1 MPKKKLSAQEEQT
14 KRATQATHTTSGV
27 RRELKK
33 AQTDRQRAVDHA
45 GALQTEVDEAHARA
59 QVAEDSL
66 ERVTRRT
73 EGTLAQLRTRNGVLE
88 EEATQREEKL
98 AQVSAQLT
106 EALQYQEELRTRLGR
121 GEEGDGGGDGGG
133 VSSTMQVE
141 LERLR
146 RLVQEGGAASGET
159 PQGASMQY
167 GELAELYGR
176 LLEDRDRIA
185 AEAETMREELSAFDP
200 AFFEELEDL
209 KYDFEQVR
217 LPPTLRPSD
226 PSALTRLAVC
236 AGEATEPAVRG
247 PAPPDE
253 RCSGNPVP
261 AVVRLGRLMHV
272 LLFE

>member
-1 MPKKKLSAQEEQT
+1 MGDA
-14 KRATQATHTTSGV
+14 
-27 RRELKK
+27 
-33 AQTDRQRAVDHA
+33 
-45 GALQTEVDEAHARA
+45 
-59 QVAEDSL
+59 L
-66 ERVTRRT
+66 ERVQVEQALQVTQQY
-73 EGTLAQLRTRNGVLE
+73 EAQLRRMDAE
-88 EEATQREEKL
+88 QREREPERGEERAREPEPPQHTTNSSKWWI
-98 AQVSAQLT
+98 
-106 EALQYQEELRTRLGR
+106 ERELRTRLGR

-133 VSSTMQVE
+133 VSSTMQAE

>member
-1 MPKKKLSAQEEQT
+1 MG
-14 KRATQATHTTSGV
+14 RAH
-27 RRELKK
+27 
-33 AQTDRQRAVDHA
+33 
-45 GALQTEVDEAHARA
+45 
-59 QVAEDSL
+59 
-66 ERVTRRT
+66 
-73 EGTLAQLRTRNGVLE
+73 
-88 EEATQREEKL
+88 
-98 AQVSAQLT
+98 AQLT
-106 EALQYQEELRTRLGR
+106 LQQQLEGTREDLRT
-121 GEEGDGGGDGGG
+121 
-133 VSSTMQVE
+133 TQAE

-226 PSALTRLAVC
+226 ASALTRLAVC

-253 RCSGNPVP
+253 RCSGNP
-261 AVVRLGRLMHV
+261 AGAGAGAG
-272 LLFE
+272 